1 MTATVNHPAPAFTA
15 QAVMSD
21 GSTQEVS
28 LDDYKG
34 QTVVL
39 FFYPKD
45 FTFVCP
51 SEIIAFDHRLGEF
64 EKRGAQV
71 LGVSIDD
78 AESHANWRNTAVEE
92 GGIGSVGYP
101 LLCDEDRAMTNAYGL
116 LHEDT
121 TFALRGTFLIDGDGV
136 LQSATVNNLPIGRDI
151 DETLRLLDAMAHAAT
166 GAGVCPA
173 GWNPSKPDMQPT
185 AEGVASYL
193 AENAGSL

>member
-15 QAVMSD
+15 KAVMPD
-21 GSTQEVS
+21 GSTEEVS
-28 LDDYKG
+28 LEDYKG

-51 SEIIAFDHRLGEF
+51 SELIAFDHRLGEF

-78 AESHANWRNTAVEE
+78 AESHAKWRDTAIEE
-92 GGIGSVGYP
+92 GGIGPVGYH
-101 LLCDEDRAMTNAYGL
+101 LLCDEDRGMTNTYGL

-121 TFALRGTFLIDGDGV
+121 TFALRGTFLIDGEGV
-136 LQSATVNNLPIGRDI
+136 VQSATVNNLPLGRDV
-151 DETLRLLDAMAHAAT
+151 DETLRMLDSMAHAAS

-173 GWNPSKPDMQPT
+173 GWNHSKPDMQHT
-185 AEGVASYL
+185 DEGVDSYL
-193 AENAGSL
+193 AANADAL

>member
-1 MTATVNHPAPAFTA
+1 MTATVNHPAPVFTA
-15 QAVMSD
+15 PAVMPD
-21 GSTQEVS
+21 GSTGEVS
-28 LDDYKG
+28 LEDYKG

-51 SEIIAFDHRLGEF
+51 SELIAFDHRLGEF

-78 AESHANWRNTAVEE
+78 AESHAKWRDTAIEE
-92 GGIGSVGYP
+92 GGIGPVGYP
-101 LLCDEDRAMTNAYGL
+101 LLCDEDRSMTNAYGL

-121 TFALRGTFLIDGDGV
+121 TFALRGTFLIDGEGV
-136 LQSATVNNLPIGRDI
+136 VQSATVNNLPLGRDV
-151 DETLRLLDAMAHAAT
+151 DETLRMLDSMAHAAS

-185 AEGVASYL
+185 EEGVASYL
-193 AENAGSL
+193 AENAAAL

>member
-1 MTATVNHPAPAFTA
+1 MTATVNHPAPVFTA
-15 QAVMSD
+15 PAVMPD
-21 GSTQEVS
+21 GSTGEVS
-28 LDDYKG
+28 LEDYKG

-51 SEIIAFDHRLGEF
+51 SELIAFDHRLGEF

-78 AESHANWRNTAVEE
+78 AESHAKWRDTAIEE
-92 GGIGSVGYP
+92 GGIGPVGYP
-101 LLCDEDRAMTNAYGL
+101 LLCDEERSMTNAYGL

-121 TFALRGTFLIDGDGV
+121 TFALRGTFLIDGEGV
-136 LQSATVNNLPIGRDI
+136 VQSATVNNLPLGRDV
-151 DETLRLLDAMAHAAT
+151 DETLRMLDSMAHAAS

-185 AEGVASYL
+185 EEGVASYL
-193 AENAGSL
+193 AENAAAL